1 MLGKIFG
8 RKRFESELQA
18 ELSDHLAKR
27 VDHLMMGGMSRAEAE
42 REAKREFGPVAKIED
57 EARESSGLQWID
69 ACARNLRYAV
79 RVLRKS
85 PVFSATVIV
94 TLALC
99 IGANTAIF
107 SVIDAMLFRPLPY
120 PSPERLATVTLME
133 RGEGVDYYRIAVD
146 GSIGEYLRS
155 KLRSLDIALHSWT
168 RGVNLSVVGA
178 EPRYV
183 DQQRVSAGY
192 FRVLGT
198 QPMLGREI
206 ESSEDA
212 PGGPA
217 VAVLSEKLWRSSFG
231 ADPGIVGK
239 TAFLRGEPYQIVGVM
254 PAGFNSPEGADVWTP
269 LRPSRTGEGA
279 GTNYG
284 AIARVRDGFTFAQAD
299 AELSAANV
307 REIGAPVMFGPETNL
322 RLKLISVQRAQSE
335 ATRQPA
341 LLLWAAVG
349 LVLVIG
355 CLNISGLLLARSATR
370 KHEMATR
377 IALGSGRRGLLGQML
392 AESLVLAVIGGL
404 MGVGLGHLALGLLN
418 PAAMKALGM
427 FRPAIID
434 LRVLG
439 LTAAFI
445 LLTSLLFG
453 LVPALSAALSDLRS
467 VLNNAGR
474 TASARRTSWAQ
485 WGLVLGEVALAMVV
499 LACAGFTVRT
509 FAQFLNQNPGFDGQ
523 GVSVASISLQDARY
537 RTARQ
542 VNRLFDESLESIRQ
556 YPGVEAAGVGLTL
569 PYQRSLNNGAR
580 LLDGPNA
587 MAESRIANMT
597 YVTPGYFEALR
608 IGLRRGRLL
617 EDRDREGAPLV
628 ALVNEAYL
636 RYYMKDDAQPVGR
649 RLRIGN
655 QVHEIVGVVA
665 AVLQERSWGSF
676 GPISAAPHVYLP
688 AAQVEESLFALLHT
702 WFSPHWVLRSETQA
716 GIPAAM
722 KAAVAKVDAQLPFSE
737 FRTMDEIR
745 AGAFARQRLSSQLLG
760 ILAGLALILA
770 SLGVYGLI
778 SGQVTARSRE
788 FGIRL
793 ALGASRWG
801 TVARTV
807 RGGVVLAALGVAA
820 GWGLTQPASR
830 FLESPGEAWRQI
842 HADDPLTLISVA
854 GVLIAIAAAASLV
867 PSLRITRID
876 PARTLREE

>member
-1 MLGKIFG
+1 MLRKIFG
-8 RKRFESELQA
+8 RKRFESELSA
-18 ELSDHLAKR
+18 EFSDHLAKR
-27 VDHLMMGGMSRAEAE
+27 VDDLVAGGMPRAEAE
-42 REAKREFGPVAKIED
+42 RQAKREFGPVAKIED

-120 PSPERLATVTLME
+120 PSPERLGTVTLME
-133 RGEGVDYYRIAVD
+133 RGEGTDYIRTSVD
-146 GSIGEYLRS
+146 GRMGEYLRS
-155 KLRSLDIALHSWT
+155 KLKSLDVALHSQT
-168 RGVNLSVVGA
+168 IGVNLSVPGA

-183 DQQRVSAGY
+183 DQQRVSSGF
-192 FRVLGT
+192 FRVLGV

-206 ESSEDA
+206 EPGEDV
-212 PGGPA
+212 PGGPM
-217 VAVLSEKLWRSSFG
+217 VALLSEKLWRISFG
-231 ADPGIVGK
+231 SDPGILDK
-239 TAFLRGEPYQIVGVM
+239 TALLRGEPYRIVGVM
-254 PAGFNSPEGADVWTP
+254 PAGFNSPLAAEVWTP
-269 LRPSRTGEGA
+269 LRPSTKGEGS
-279 GTNYG
+279 GTNYETV
-284 AIARVRDGFTFAQAD
+284 ARIRNGFTFAQAD
-299 AELSAANV
+299 AELGAANI
-307 REIGAPVMFGPETNL
+307 REIARGMFGPEANISF
-322 RLKLISVQRAQSE
+322 KLVSVQRALSD

-349 LVLVIG
+349 LVLLIG

-377 IALGSGRRGLLGQML
+377 IALGSGRRGLLGQLL
-392 AESLVLAVIGGL
+392 AESLVLAVTGGL
-404 MGVGLGHLALGLLN
+404 MGVWLGHLALGLLN

-427 FRPAIID
+427 FRPAVID

-445 LLTSLLFG
+445 LLTSVVFG

-474 TASARRTSWAQ
+474 TASARQTSWAQ

-509 FAQFLNQNPGFDGQ
+509 FAQFLNQDPGFDGQ

-537 RTARQ
+537 QTARQ
-542 VNRLFDESLESIRQ
+542 VHRLFDESLESIRQ
-556 YPGVEAAGVGLTL
+556 YPGIEAAGVGLTL
-569 PYQRSLNNGAR
+569 PYQRPLNNGAR

-587 MAESRIANMT
+587 MPEPRITNQT

-636 RYYMKDDAQPVGR
+636 RYYMKDDAEPVGR
-649 RLRIGN
+649 RLMIGN
-655 QVHEIVGVVA
+655 NVREIVGVVA

-676 GPISAAPHVYLP
+676 GPVSAAPHVYIP
-688 AAQVEESLFALLHT
+688 VAQIVEGSSFALLHT
-702 WFSPHWVLRSETQA
+702 WFSPHWVVRSETQA

-801 TVARTV
+801 TIARTV
-807 RGGVVLAALGVAA
+807 KGGVVLAALGIAA
-820 GWGLTQPASR
+820 GWGLTRPAAR

-842 HADDPLTLISVA
+842 HADDPLTLVSVA
-854 GVLIAIAAAASLV
+854 GMLIAVAAVASLI